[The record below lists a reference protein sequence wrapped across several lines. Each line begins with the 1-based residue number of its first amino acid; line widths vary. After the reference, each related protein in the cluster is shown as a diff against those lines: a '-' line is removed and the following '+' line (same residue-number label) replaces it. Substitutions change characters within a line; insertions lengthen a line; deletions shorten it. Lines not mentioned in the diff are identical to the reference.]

1 MFILIRAIWREIVCF
16 TPNFALFTNMWFKHD
31 LDSKIE
37 HLYNAYAEAYFD
49 LLYMYIF
56 TLYIYLYMFC
66 KRYSTNR
73 WRTVILLLCHLI
85 TPNHMGVTIFFDDV
99 FCSKI
104 INKIKQVRFDPKYM
118 NQRQTLSC
126 CTVCWG
132 SYGSWNETIYTVH
145 EMIPKCPNPYDCS
158 IAVER
163 KCHSQF

>member
-1 MFILIRAIWREIVCF
+1 MIFSLSLVCLYWSEQYEEKSFPLHLII
-16 TPNFALFTNMWFKHD
+16 TNMWFKHD

-37 HLYNAYAEAYFD
+37 HLYNAYAEAYFN
-49 LLYMYIF
+49 LLYIF

-73 WRTVILLLCHLI
+73 WRIVILLLCHLI
-85 TPNHMGVTIFFDDV
+85 TPNHIGVTIFFVDV

-126 CTVCWG
+126 CTVCF
-132 SYGSWNETIYTVH
+132 IQ
-145 EMIPKCPNPYDCS
+145 P
-158 IAVER
+158 
-163 KCHSQF
+163 

>member
-1 MFILIRAIWREIVCF
+1 MFILIRAIWREIVSF

-49 LLYMYIF
+49 LLYIF

-85 TPNHMGVTIFFDDV
+85 TPNHMGVTIFFVDV

>member
-49 LLYMYIF
+49 LLYIF

-66 KRYSTNR
+66 KRYSTNL

-85 TPNHMGVTIFFDDV
+85 TPNHLGVTIFFVDV

-126 CTVCWG
+126 CTVCFI
-132 SYGSWNETIYTVH
+132 EPEFTV
-145 EMIPKCPNPYDCS
+145 EALTEVGTKQFTQCTRWFQSAQIRMIVQLP
-158 IAVER
+158 
-163 KCHSQF
+163 

>member
-1 MFILIRAIWREIVCF
+1 MFILIIAIWKEIVSF

-73 WRTVILLLCHLI
+73 WRIVILLLCHLI
-85 TPNHMGVTIFFDDV
+85 TPNHMGVAIFFVDV

-104 INKIKQVRFDPKYM
+104 VNKIKQVRFDPKYM

-126 CTVCWG
+126 CTVCFI
-132 SYGSWNETIYTVH
+132 E
-145 EMIPKCPNPYDCS
+145 P
-158 IAVER
+158 
-163 KCHSQF
+163 